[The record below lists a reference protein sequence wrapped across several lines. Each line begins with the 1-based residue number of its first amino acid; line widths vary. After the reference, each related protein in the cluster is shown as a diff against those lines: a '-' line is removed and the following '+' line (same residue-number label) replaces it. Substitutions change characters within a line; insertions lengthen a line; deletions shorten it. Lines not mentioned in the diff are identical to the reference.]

1 MHDSSVRPRCD
12 EPSSC
17 GRAGEPSVCGP
28 VVCGRFLVASVCL
41 LSTVK
46 AQSQRA
52 LLSLLAHTTSS
63 HVLAPSSTI
72 PHPLPRPLPELPF
85 SPSRAHSLSIVNSE
99 LPGIAPEPPSL
110 LPPQRPRHLLT
121 LPCGVLSTPAIG
133 CARPCPVLDSAKRT
147 PPTVESTTPKIP
159 SSCSHSL
166 ASAAVF
172 LSQNIS
178 NHALCG
184 FCMRIPIP

>member
-17 GRAGEPSVCGP
+17 GRAGAIISVDWW
-28 VVCGRFLVASVCL
+28 CGRFLVASVCL
-41 LSTVK
+41 LSMVQGPVPT
-46 AQSQRA
+46 RA
-52 LLSLLAHTTSS
+52 AITFSPH
-63 HVLAPSSTI
+63 HVLARPRTLLHNPTPSPPPS
-72 PHPLPRPLPELPF
+72 PRAALF
-85 SPSRAHSLSIVNSE
+85 SIARAHSLSIVNSE

-184 FCMRIPIP
+184 FCMRIPFP